1 MLGRMN
7 AISAALDFEA
17 NSNKKRAFKKMEQS
31 NRKKEMII
39 LILVVLALLP
49 SLVFAA
55 VQYVTVLPAPVI
67 ITGQITYSNNT
78 TIGMPNV
85 SVNLTNAT
93 TMNVVSSTHTNGTG
107 YYNFTNVN
115 AGDYYVNASKT
126 RYWDNSTEVNATANE
141 TTNLSLWLVGDLN
154 NEGKSADAGDLVLM
168 NRAVLW
174 EIPGDWR
181 WDLNHNDRIADAG
194 DLVLMNRAVLGEII
208 LT

>member
-7 AISAALDFEA
+7 AISAAFDFEA
-17 NSNKKRAFKKMEQS
+17 NTNKKRAFKNMEQS

-39 LILVVLALLP
+39 LILLVLALLP
-49 SLVFAA
+49 TLVFAA
-55 VQYVTVLPAPVI
+55 VQYVTVLPAPAI
-67 ITGQITYSNNT
+67 ITGQITYSNNNT
-78 TIGMPNV
+78 GIFNV

-93 TMNVVSSTHTNGTG
+93 TMNVVNSTHTNGTG
-107 YYNFTNVN
+107 YYNFTNVI
-115 AGDYYVNASKT
+115 AGDYYINATKT

-141 TTNLSLWLVGDLN
+141 TANLSLWLVGDLN
-154 NEGKSADAGDLVLM
+154 NKGKSADAGDLVLM

-174 EIPGDWR
+174 EISGDWR
-181 WDLNHNDRIADAG
+181 WDLNHNGRIADAG

>member
-1 MLGRMN
+1 MM
-7 AISAALDFEA
+7 
-17 NSNKKRAFKKMEQS
+17 Q
-31 NRKKEMII
+31 II
-39 LILVVLALLP
+39 LMSLVVLALLL

-55 VQYVTVLPAPVI
+55 VQHVTVLPAPTI
-67 ITGQITYSNNT
+67 ITGQITHTNNNT
-78 TIGMPNV
+78 GIPDV

-93 TMNVVSSTHTNGTG
+93 TMSVVGSTTTNGTG
-107 YYNFTNVN
+107 YYNFTNIN
-115 AGDYYVNASKT
+115 AGDYYVNATKI
-126 RYWDNSTEVNATANE
+126 RYWDNATEVNVTADE
-141 TTNLSLWLVGDLN
+141 TANLSLWLVGDLN

-174 EIPGDWR
+174 EIPGDWL

>member
-1 MLGRMN
+1 M
-7 AISAALDFEA
+7 A
-17 NSNKKRAFKKMEQS
+17 QS
-31 NRKKEMII
+31 NRKMQIII

-67 ITGQITYSNNT
+67 IKGQITYSNNNT
-78 TIGMPNV
+78 GIFNV

-93 TMNVVSSTHTNGTG
+93 TMTVVNSTATNGTG

-115 AGDYYVNASKT
+115 AGDYYVNASKA

-141 TTNLSLWLVGDLN
+141 TANLSLWLVGDLN

-174 EIPGDWR
+174 EISGDWL
-181 WDLNHNDRIADAG
+181 WDLNHNGRIADAG

>member
-1 MLGRMN
+1 MRGIMN
-7 AISAALDFEA
+7 AISAALYFEV
-17 NSNKKRAFKKMEQS
+17 NSNKKRAFKNMEQS

-39 LILVVLALLP
+39 LILVILALLP
-49 SLVFAA
+49 ALVFAA
-55 VQYVTVLPAPVI
+55 VQYVTVLPAPAI

-93 TMNVVSSTHTNGTG
+93 TMNVVNSTTTNGTG

-115 AGDYYVNASKT
+115 AGDYYINATKT

-141 TTNLSLWLVGDLN
+141 TANLSLWLVGDLN
-154 NEGKSADAGDLVLM
+154 NKGQSADAGDLVLM

-174 EIPGDWR
+174 EISGDWR
-181 WDLNHNDRIADAG
+181 WDLNHNGRIADAG

>member
-1 MLGRMN
+1 MKTMN
-7 AISAALDFEA
+7 
-17 NSNKKRAFKKMEQS
+17 NMEQS
-31 NRKKEMII
+31 NSKMQILI

-55 VQYVTVLPAPVI
+55 VQYVTVLPAPTI
-67 ITGQITYSNNT
+67 ITGQITHTNNNSG
-78 TIGMPNV
+78 IPDV

-93 TMNVVSSTHTNGTG
+93 TMNVVGSTTTNGMG
-107 YYNFTNVN
+107 YYNFTNVI

-126 RYWDNSTEVNATANE
+126 RYWDNSTEVNATATE
-141 TTNLSLWLVGDLN
+141 TANLSLWLVGDLN
-154 NEGKSADAGDLVLM
+154 NNGEPAGSGDLVRM

-174 EIPGDWR
+174 EIQGDWR
-181 WDLNHNDRIADAG
+181 WDLNHNARIADAG